1 MKSAGAKVLALFL
14 VSTMVLSSIAYFT
27 GSGENKERSPPYTI
41 ISFNGVHFTVVV
53 PDNSTG
59 DVLWLVIDDIKEKY
73 RDETD
78 TPIIDFFD
86 DRDVAQK
93 GDNGYYDEIPEG
105 DPRIDSYYMHWLGQY
120 TGRTDELYYFN
131 YSERINYPEREPRP
145 EKYSNPKSIDFLD
158 VGGRLV
164 NEPFSSIVDAL
175 RMTPDGVEMAEYV
188 DIEAISESPAG
199 PFIRS
204 QLQMGGLGVNIINI
218 LDGLYG
224 ANTTRMYFAT
234 FKESNGSFLLMT
246 TFEPKVVRFDFIPK
260 WYGSYNVL
268 QRMDTGRSNVLGNPT
283 IFGPER
289 NVLATL
295 DVIEG
300 ANRNTSYTTYETV
313 LLEAPRAEYQ
323 RVTDNTT
330 FADQFYIGLTAGEN
344 NTLVR
349 TTIYLNPRVEVV
361 EKIKSLGAN
370 STERGFEEYNITQMD
385 DLMVV
390 SIRST
395 PVNVISEAY
404 K

>member
-14 VSTMVLSSIAYFT
+14 VSTMVLSSVAYFT
-27 GSGENKERSPPYTI
+27 GSSEKKSGRESSVTENQT
-41 ISFNGVHFTVVV
+41 
-53 PDNSTG
+53 
-59 DVLWLVIDDIKEKY
+59 
-73 RDETD
+73 
-78 TPIIDFFD
+78 
-86 DRDVAQK
+86 
-93 GDNGYYDEIPEG
+93 
-105 DPRIDSYYMHWLGQY
+105 
-120 TGRTDELYYFN
+120 
-131 YSERINYPEREPRP
+131 
-145 EKYSNPKSIDFLD
+145 IDFLD

-175 RMTPDGVEMAEYV
+175 RMTPEGVEMAEYV

-204 QLQMGGLGVNIINI
+204 QLQMEGLGIDI

-234 FKESNGSFLLMT
+234 FKESNSSFLLMT

-300 ANRNTSYTTYETV
+300 VDRNTSYTAYETV

-323 RVTDNTT
+323 RVTDNIT
-330 FADQFYIGLTAGEN
+330 FADQFYIGLRAGEN
-344 NTLVR
+344 DTLVR

-361 EKIKSLGAN
+361 EKVKSLGAN